1 MKSPQKRLVDMFTLQ
16 NSYFFKVINFTS
28 VIEKKV
34 IDNLGIYS
42 SKSMCTRYFGYF
54 QQLEV
59 HPIIS

>member
-34 IDNLGIYS
+34 IDNLGIHLE
-42 SKSMCTRYFGYF
+42 SMCTRYFGYF